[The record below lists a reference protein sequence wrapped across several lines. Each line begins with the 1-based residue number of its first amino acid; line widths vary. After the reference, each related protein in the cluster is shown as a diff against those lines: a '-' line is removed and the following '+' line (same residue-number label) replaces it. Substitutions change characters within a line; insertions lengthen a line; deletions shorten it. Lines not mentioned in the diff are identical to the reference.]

1 MKKETK
7 ELKSKSL
14 SELEKQAQS
23 LREEIAKLKLEI
35 KVNPAKDTN
44 LLRKK
49 RKKLAAILTIIA
61 EKKETEKLKV
71 ND

>member
-1 MKKETK
+1 MKKEIK

-14 SELEKQAQS
+14 SELEKQALS

-44 LLRKK
+44 LLMKK
-49 RKKLAAILTIIA
+49 RKKLAVILTVTT
-61 EKKETEKLKV
+61 EKKETEKFKS
-71 ND
+71 